1 MSTRV
6 SKAFKGRLFRFIYIY
21 IYMDI
26 YIYIDRCVC
35 MISIYDICIYF
46 PRALVERVTMQLGY
60 LTTWRPPRPGDR
72 GFKRNGPSSQGF
84 REFQSGTKCLP
95 YIVKSW
101 IILW

>member
-21 IYMDI
+21 G